1 MPARHH
7 LTKEYEMGLAE
18 EMLARSYALGSNPR
32 FRRFV
37 LEVFRSIDRSDF
49 DDFALALWEA
59 AEAGRL
65 VRTAEAREAL
75 AALVVRIF
83 RVDSELTDVFAGS
96 DTEPFVVG
104 LLRLAELAEGWVR
117 PVDDWMPPTGDAADH
132 FGSLARYLLALYPV
146 PGWMD
151 ALLLSRTQPLG
162 AGWFRHVGAGG
173 NLRAAPGLPVPLTK
187 RMAHFALEAPAGLTF
202 VRAIRR
208 GQILGLDGSE
218 ELAREI
224 NRSWLGRELGTP
236 DAEAWW
242 TTVFRW
248 LVAQTELDPVQVAP
262 VLDYLRH
269 RKARDPRLEMKGR
282 GLRPVLQGMEAWHRE
297 LRRQRQERKR
307 QATAPQQD
315 PRFGS
320 AGLRRGLW
328 RFKQVTW
335 VMEEILTPQR
345 LREEGSEQTHCV
357 ASYEGVV
364 RAGRT
369 SIWSLGMNCGS
380 GFIKRA
386 LTVEVENGS
395 RTIVQAR
402 GKCNRMPELAELRI
416 LGLWAHENALRLD
429 LE

>member
-1 MPARHH
+1 
-7 LTKEYEMGLAE
+7 MGLAE

-37 LEVFRSIDRSDF
+37 LEVFRGVDRGDF

-59 AEAGRL
+59 AEAGQL
-65 VRTAEAREAL
+65 VQSAEARTGL
-75 AALVVRIF
+75 ATLIERLF
-83 RVDSELTDVFAGS
+83 EVDTELTDVFAGS

-104 LLRLAELAEGWVR
+104 LLRLAEQVDGWVR
-117 PVDDWMPPTGDAADH
+117 PVEAWTPPMGDAADQ
-132 FGSLARYLLALYPV
+132 FGSLARHLLALYPV
-146 PGWMD
+146 PVWMD

-162 AGWFRHVGAGG
+162 ADLFRYVGAGG
-173 NLRAAPGLPVPLTK
+173 NLRTAPGLPVPLTK
-187 RMAHFALEAPAGLTF
+187 RMAHFALEAPADTTF
-202 VRAIRR
+202 IRAIRR
-208 GQILGLDGSE
+208 GQILGLEGSE
-218 ELAREI
+218 DLAREI

-248 LVAQTELDPVQVAP
+248 LVAQSELDPVQVGP

-297 LRRQRQERKR
+297 LRRARRARKR
-307 QATAPQQD
+307 QAAAKQPD

-328 RFKQVTW
+328 RFGNGRAQVTW

-345 LREEGSEQTHCV
+345 LREEGAEQSHCV

-364 RAGRT
+364 RAGQT
-369 SIWSLGMNCGS
+369 SIWSLGMNCAS
-380 GFIKRA
+380 GFVKRA
-386 LTVEVENGS
+386 LTVEVENAS

-402 GKCNRMPELAELRI
+402 GKCNRLPDVAELRI